1 MAVGECRTH
10 ERNLY
15 RDTDRYLFLTGASSS
30 LVYDPAVDLW
40 TPVTL
45 SSPDPDWR
53 PSRAA
58 VHRDAVYFLG
68 NRSTPHSAA
77 ITHCSNNFRD
87 GQICK
92 DFYKIDLN
100 QGCQILEQEH
110 FKDDRNQPSFSSC
123 DGYLYLIS
131 GGQVRHCVSEHYKQL
146 KTKEMSGLEC

>member
-1 MAVGECRTH
+1 MASSRIRTKPMSK
-10 ERNLY
+10 NLY
-15 RDTDRYLFLTGASSS
+15 RDTDRYLFLTGGSGPGASS

-45 SSPDPDWR
+45 SSSDPGPDPDWR

-77 ITHCSNNFRD
+77 ITHCSNNSRD
-87 GQICK
+87 GQISK
-92 DFYKIDLN
+92 DFYKVDLN
-100 QGCQILEQEH
+100 HGCQILEQEH
-110 FKDDRNQPSFSSC
+110 FKDDRDQSSFSSC

-131 GGQVRHCVSEHYKQL
+131 GGQVRQ
-146 KTKEMSGLEC
+146 